1 MSRRMQPL
9 RLRRLGPL
17 RAPTNRFPNPDN
29 QRETAMTAFW
39 LTAYVLIWPVIVAGV
54 LAFIARAFFRE
65 WLDAH
70 RRGEPMI

>member
-1 MSRRMQPL
+1 
-9 RLRRLGPL
+9 
-17 RAPTNRFPNPDN
+17 
-29 QRETAMTAFW
+29 MTAYW

-54 LAFIARAFFRE
+54 LGFIAWAFFRE

>member
-1 MSRRMQPL
+1 
-9 RLRRLGPL
+9 
-17 RAPTNRFPNPDN
+17 
-29 QRETAMTAFW
+29 MTAFW
-39 LTAYVLIWPVIVAGV
+39 LTAYVLMWPVIMAAV